1 MKDILESVN
10 GLTDLEGL
18 STDDFALESL
28 EGIFGILFVVE
39 IDEGVLFLAA

>member
-1 MKDILESVN
+1 MN

-18 STDDFALESL
+18 STNDFALESL
-28 EGIFGILFVVE
+28 EGVFSILFVVE